1 MKWFRILPV
10 LLMILTACAAQ
21 REQIDSKSEINRQ
34 SITTVARQWWGSQND
49 TVKIYQSV
57 HDTLK
62 LTSLQIHTNTID
74 GRVVVHDTVFS
85 TITVEVHDTI
95 FQDRNIVDTSSEG
108 LIKVGFWL
116 LFEVSIAFLVLIY
129 VVVRCR

>member
-10 LLMILTACAAQ
+10 LLTILTACAAQ
-21 REQIDSKSEINRQ
+21 REQIDSKSEIKSQ
-34 SITTVARQWWGSQND
+34 SVTAVARQWWGSQND

-116 LFEVSIAFLVLIY
+116 LFEVCIAFLVLIY